1 MCKMTDPVGKV
12 RDEATQEKK
21 QDDIINGE
29 NRIIRE
35 LDTKLKG
42 LKQIEARAKNK
53 LHRRKIRW
61 NSTKK
66 EKKFLGKLKKKQEK
80 IH

>member
-1 MCKMTDPVGKV
+1 MCKMTDPVGKI

-21 QDDIINGE
+21 QDDIINEE

-42 LKQIEARAKNK
+42 LKQIEPRAKNK

-66 EKKFLGKLKKKQEK
+66 EKEFLGKLKKKQEK